1 MPSCIILCCLYFSLL
16 SSYSWK
22 NWKKNGQNFLL
33 PHPLPPDLQEA
44 SRQKWQKEQQ
54 LHQLLVGEGMNQLQ
68 MEVSKLTLLPLVS
81 SVGRVPVFWAGG
93 FEFKPWLDQHSG
105 SLNNWEESAAFVM
118 TSAFLVFMDNDEI
131 LQVLSHSTFTSL
143 VLVRHKR
150 THATVQKEWGM

>member
-1 MPSCIILCCLYFSLL
+1 MAEGAATAPAAGGGGDESATDGGKRTYFAAAGLL
-16 SSYSWK
+16 SWK
-22 NWKKNGQNFLL
+22 SAGLL
-33 PHPLPPDLQEA
+33 
-44 SRQKWQKEQQ
+44 SR
-54 LHQLLVGEGMNQLQ
+54 
-68 MEVSKLTLLPLVS
+68 
-81 SVGRVPVFWAGG
+81 R